1 MVITDLILIG
11 IITVILIDLSGFITQ
26 IKKWIC
32 KFLKKP
38 YQDFTLKPIDCSFCM
53 THHLGLI
60 YLLLTKELTL
70 ITYTFL
76 LLIAF
81 STPIIKDLFVLF
93 KDLMGRLMDGIY
105 NRYIS

>member
-1 MVITDLILIG
+1 MFLISVICV
-11 IITVILIDLSGFITQ
+11 IIIDLSGIQQTV
-26 IKKWIC
+26 KKWIC
-32 KFLKKP
+32 KFLHKP
-38 YQDFTLKPIDCSFCM
+38 YQDFDMKFPFCSFCM

-60 YLLLTKELTL
+60 YLILTKELTL

-93 KDLMGRLMDGIY
+93 KDLMGRLIDGFY